1 MIGILQAKMKMFL
14 RKPWTFI
21 SMTAMSVAFA
31 FIFGLSSPESVKVPV
46 YTMDANIEKSIIG
59 DILNETEI
67 FDVQWLSKGEVEER
81 VSSGKAGVGIAL
93 DTDGFQLLVAM
104 KTPDTAGIYRTVESA
119 YLKKAQ
125 LKKIVDLAGGKGTR
139 IEAELQTAMDTPSF
153 LIKTSNVKGKDAFVY
168 DNQKS
173 TLFGFTLFFVIYTIA
188 YQVFDILVEKKAGIW
203 DRLILSPVKKWEIY
217 LANLLYSFLMGYIQE
232 IVVFLIFKFGVGIDF
247 KGRFIESLLL
257 IGPYVFAIV
266 ALSILITAC
275 VKTVQQFNAIIPII
289 AVSSAMIGGAY
300 WPIEMVES
308 KVLLLLAKF
317 VPLTYGMEILSKAT
331 IYEASISEL
340 LYPVSILLLMGV
352 VMIGIG
358 IHLMENR
365 HV

>member
-1 MIGILQAKMKMFL
+1 MIGILQAKMLIFL

-21 SMTAMSVAFA
+21 GMTAMSVAFA
-31 FIFGLSSPESVKVPV
+31 FIFGLSSPNSVKLPV

-59 DILNETEI
+59 DVLNETEI
-67 FDVQWLSKGEVEER
+67 FDVQWLSKAEVEER
-81 VSSGKAGVGIAL
+81 VSSGKAGAGIAL
-93 DTDGFQLLVAM
+93 DVDGFELLVAM
-104 KTPDTAGIYRTVESA
+104 KTPDTAAIYRTVESA

-125 LKKIVDLAGGKGTR
+125 YEKIIEVAGGNS
-139 IEAELQTAMDTPSF
+139 AEELKTAIDKPSF
-153 LIKTSNVKGKDAFVY
+153 LIKTMNVKGKDAFIY

-173 TLFGFTLFFVIYTIA
+173 ALFGFTLFFVIYTIA
-188 YQVFDILVEKKAGIW
+188 YQVFDVLVEKKSGIW

-217 LANLLYSFLMGYIQE
+217 LANLFYSFMMGYIQV
-232 IVVFLIFKFGVGIDF
+232 IVVFLVFKFGVGVDF
-247 KGRFIESLLL
+247 KGRFIESLLFA
-257 IGPYVFAIV
+257 GPYVFAVV

-317 VPLTYGMEILSKAT
+317 VPLTYGMEILSKVT

-352 VMIGIG
+352 AMIGIG